1 MGVVYKAEDTELG
14 RFVALKFLPDDVSQ
28 DAQALERFR
37 REARAASALNHPNI
51 CTVYE
56 IGKAGDQSFIAM
68 EYLEGATLKH
78 KIDTQPFRLE
88 TICDVGGQIAD
99 ALDAAHSKGIVHR
112 DIKPANVFVTD
123 RGTVKVLDFGLAKVN
138 ALSRNAGN
146 TQSTLGNEM
155 NLTNPGMAVGTVA
168 YMSPE
173 QARGEALDVRTD
185 LFSFGVVLFEMAT
198 GRQPFLGSTSAVI
211 FNQILE
217 HCPPRIATLNPR
229 LPARLE
235 EIVDKTLEKDRE
247 LRCQS
252 AAELRGDLKRL
263 KRDNDSGKVAP
274 VSAKSLPA
282 VGAVSSSKPRW
293 MTASIALAT
302 LAAGFLLG
310 HLTAKPAPLSLPVY
324 QQVTFRHGG
333 IRMARFAPDGK
344 TMIYSAAWEDRP
356 MEIYTT
362 RTESPESRSMGLE
375 GAEILAVSPQGGEM
389 AVLLH
394 SHNIEPFISSGTL
407 ARVPLQGGAPRE
419 VLEGVQWADW
429 SPSSDN
435 FLVVRDLEGQNRL
448 EFPSGKV
455 LYQTA
460 GWISNPRFSPNGK
473 YIAFIDHP
481 QRRDD
486 AGVIAVIDMNGVKK
500 TLSEGWE
507 SAQGLAWSPS
517 GEEVWFSS
525 AYISS
530 DRFLN
535 AVTLKGTRRLLA
547 REPGTLTLQDVS
559 RDGRVLVTRDVERV
573 GMVGVPPGG
582 TKESD
587 LSWLDW
593 SAPQDLSEDGK
604 TLLFTESG
612 EGGGEHYSAYSRTTD
627 GAPAVR
633 LSSGAAY
640 ALSPDKKWVLASQ
653 PGVPL
658 DSVLLPTGAGENRRL
673 GHNGVTLVR
682 AHWMPD
688 GKRYVFIGNEKDRGL
703 RLWVQSV
710 DSVKPTPIT
719 PEGVRATQWVISPDG
734 NEVAAVL
741 SDRKGY
747 LFPVAGGDPKPIAGF
762 PEGFIPVSWSGDGKS
777 IFMYNAGDLPAK
789 VDRLN
794 LATGQRQAWKTLMPP
809 DVAGVTDLG
818 PILITPDAS
827 AYVYE
832 YGRTLSDLYLVQG
845 II

>member
-1 MGVVYKAEDTELG
+1 
-14 RFVALKFLPDDVSQ
+14 
-28 DAQALERFR
+28 
-37 REARAASALNHPNI
+37 
-51 CTVYE
+51 
-56 IGKAGDQSFIAM
+56 
-68 EYLEGATLKH
+68 
-78 KIDTQPFRLE
+78 
-88 TICDVGGQIAD
+88 
-99 ALDAAHSKGIVHR
+99 
-112 DIKPANVFVTD
+112 
-123 RGTVKVLDFGLAKVN
+123 
-138 ALSRNAGN
+138 
-146 TQSTLGNEM
+146 
-155 NLTNPGMAVGTVA
+155 
-168 YMSPE
+168 
-173 QARGEALDVRTD
+173 
-185 LFSFGVVLFEMAT
+185 
-198 GRQPFLGSTSAVI
+198 
-211 FNQILE
+211 
-217 HCPPRIATLNPR
+217 
-229 LPARLE
+229 LE

-274 VSAKSLPA
+274 VSGKSLPPL
-282 VGAVSSSKPRW
+282 GAVSSSKPRW
-293 MTASIALAT
+293 IMASIALAT

-310 HLTAKPAPLSLPVY
+310 RVTAKPAPLSLPVY

-460 GWISNPRFSPNGK
+460 GWISNPRFSPNEK

-559 RDGRVLVTRDVERV
+559 ATAACLSPATWSVSAWWVFPRAEPKNPTSLGWIGPLLRTFPRTVRRCSSPSRAREAVNTTVPTPEPRMAPLPFASAAARLMLFLQTRNGSSLASPASRLTASSCPPALVKTADSATTASR
-573 GMVGVPPGG
+573 
-582 TKESD
+582 
-587 LSWLDW
+587 W
-593 SAPQDLSEDGK
+593 SGHTGCPTASVTSSLAMKKIGAC
-604 TLLFTESG
+604 
-612 EGGGEHYSAYSRTTD
+612 AYGCRAST
-627 GAPAVR
+627 
-633 LSSGAAY
+633 
-640 ALSPDKKWVLASQ
+640 ALSPRQ
-653 PGVPL
+653 
-658 DSVLLPTGAGENRRL
+658 LLPKAFAPR
-673 GHNGVTLVR
+673 
-682 AHWMPD
+682 
-688 GKRYVFIGNEKDRGL
+688 
-703 RLWVQSV
+703 
-710 DSVKPTPIT
+710 
-719 PEGVRATQWVISPDG
+719 
-734 NEVAAVL
+734 
-741 SDRKGY
+741 
-747 LFPVAGGDPKPIAGF
+747 
-762 PEGFIPVSWSGDGKS
+762 SG
-777 IFMYNAGDLPAK
+777 
-789 VDRLN
+789 
-794 LATGQRQAWKTLMPP
+794 
-809 DVAGVTDLG
+809 
-818 PILITPDAS
+818 
-827 AYVYE
+827 
-832 YGRTLSDLYLVQG
+832 
-845 II
+845 